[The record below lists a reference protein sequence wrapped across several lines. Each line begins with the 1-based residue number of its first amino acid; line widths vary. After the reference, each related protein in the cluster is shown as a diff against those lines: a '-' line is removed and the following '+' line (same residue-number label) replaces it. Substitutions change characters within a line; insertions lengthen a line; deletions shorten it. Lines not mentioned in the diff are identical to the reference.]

1 MIGIDLKRIQQ
12 GCILYGYKFYIDS
25 DYNSILKQENKIVKN
40 TKTTLYLENKDL
52 ECFEYRNKIK
62 LANLNTIEEKDFPSE
77 LVYITESSIS
87 EITVLNILKERANI
101 ILNEKLD
108 YYKKVVNNL
117 DNIVINFNVNER
129 YI

>member
-1 MIGIDLKRIQQ
+1 MIGIDLKRIQK

-25 DYNSILKQENKIVKN
+25 DYNSILKQENKIIKN

-52 ECFEYRNKIK
+52 ECFEYKNKIK